1 MSSVSIP
8 FSSTFTRIFVMRPL
22 TAEDTG
28 LFENAPLIAVERRL
42 GLVKVGRLNIGRRIL
57 LLILL
62 GWTPIVALTLMQALI
77 SGATEQALSL
87 FMGLETHIRYLVV
100 APLLVFAEAQC
111 APSLNAIVRHFAG
124 SGVVPAHEH
133 EHLEAIIAST
143 RRSLESTTAN
153 VLVIVLAYLTMAI
166 TVWSSSPDRL
176 PAWHKSDGALGFSP
190 AGWWHIL
197 ISLPLLLTLFFGWMR
212 RLALWTR
219 LLWKISRLDLRLVA
233 AHPDGAGGLGFLR
246 YSVRAFSIVGLA
258 FATAAAAR
266 SVQGVMQGGDLP
278 ILNVYFNIGWLAFVA
293 LLFTSPLLVFFPA
306 LVRTWRRGIFK
317 YGALAARMGNA
328 FEHKWLGRETGI
340 DESTLQQ
347 PDFSATTDLYQI
359 VANVNAMRF
368 IPVGL
373 KDIGLLVGIMLL
385 PFIPVVLLM
394 VPIGTILAGIK
405 GLLL

>member
-1 MSSVSIP
+1 
-8 FSSTFTRIFVMRPL
+8 MRPL

-28 LFENAPLIAVERRL
+28 LFENAPLTAVERRL
-42 GLVKVGRLNIGRRIL
+42 GLAKVGRLNIGRRIL

-77 SGATEQALSL
+77 SGTTGQALSL

-100 APLLVFAEAQC
+100 VPLLVFAEAQC

-133 EHLEAIIAST
+133 ERLEAIIATT
-143 RRSLESTTAN
+143 RRSLESTAAN

-166 TVWSSSPDRL
+166 AVWSSSPDRL
-176 PAWHKSDGALGFSP
+176 PVWHKSDGALAFSP

-197 ISLPLLLTLFFGWMR
+197 ISLPLLLTLFFGWMW

-233 AHPDGAGGLGFLR
+233 AHPDGAGGLGFLG

-258 FATAAAAR
+258 FATAAAGR
-266 SVQGVMQGGDLP
+266 SMHGILQGGDLP
-278 ILNVYFNIGWLAFVA
+278 ILNVYFNIGWLVFVA
-293 LLFTSPLLVFFPA
+293 VLFTSPLLVFLPA
-306 LVRTWRRGIFK
+306 LVRTWRRGMFK
-317 YGALAARMGNA
+317 YGALAARVGNA
-328 FEHKWLGRETGI
+328 FERKWFGRET
-340 DESTLQQ
+340 DDTTLLQ
-347 PDFSATTDLYQI
+347 PDFSAANDLYQV